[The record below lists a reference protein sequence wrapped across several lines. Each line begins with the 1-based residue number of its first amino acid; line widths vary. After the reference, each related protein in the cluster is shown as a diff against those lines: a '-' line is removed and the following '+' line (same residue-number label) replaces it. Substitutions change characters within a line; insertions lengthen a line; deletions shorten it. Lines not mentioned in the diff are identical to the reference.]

1 MKKKVIFF
9 ILVFI
14 TASAYSISIKDFDN
28 TLEIGSGHSNGYI
41 HLYGKDL
48 YLAGPN
54 INFFAEHSSKTDS
67 SFSTVI
73 GYSLAFVNLTSSSF
87 LVNENMINQ
96 DLNDIFSTRT
106 MLEFFFGNRNY
117 LKLNN
122 NNKIYFSYGFH
133 TNLITLEC
141 TELLWLLF
149 DTGFFAATGFK
160 SQIYKNICLNFS
172 YKIAVDFLRLEFSDY
187 FFTDEFNDSLI
198 PSDTFLGTN
207 RTATIAIVI
216 KM

>member
-1 MKKKVIFF
+1 MKRILIFI
-9 ILVFI
+9 ILVII
-14 TASAYSISIKDFDN
+14 TSSAYSVSIKDFNN
-28 TLEIGSGHSNGYI
+28 TFEIGSGYSNGYI

-48 YLAGPN
+48 YLSGPN
-54 INFFAEHSSKTDS
+54 FNFFAEHSSKTDS
-67 SFSTVI
+67 SYSTFI

-87 LVNENMINQ
+87 LVNENMLNQ

-122 NNKIYFSYGFH
+122 DNKIYFSYGFH

-141 TELLWLLF
+141 PELLWLLY
-149 DTGFFAATGFK
+149 DTGFFAGIGIK
-160 SQIYKNICLNFS
+160 SQINNNICLNIN
-172 YKIAVDFLRLEFSDY
+172 YKGALDFIRLEFSDY
-187 FFTDEFNDSLI
+187 SFTDEFNDSLI
-198 PSDTFLGTN
+198 PSDTFFGTN
-207 RTATIAIVI
+207 GTATIAIVI